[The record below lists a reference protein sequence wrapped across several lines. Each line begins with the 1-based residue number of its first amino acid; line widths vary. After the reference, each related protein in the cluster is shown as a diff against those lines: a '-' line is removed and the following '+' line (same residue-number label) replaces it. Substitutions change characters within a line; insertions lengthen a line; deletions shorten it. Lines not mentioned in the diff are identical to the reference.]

1 MGFKLFG
8 PRDLREK
15 RAFEGFLFVLPWII
29 GFFLFIAW
37 PMFFSLYLGFNKVN
51 PAGFLTRFVG
61 LRNFKRA
68 FSLDIEFVPIL
79 LESLRDVVIETPVII
94 VFSLTIA
101 ILLNRKLPG
110 RSLLRALFFLPV
122 VIGSG
127 YVLKE
132 LMNQGIGGISI
143 ALGVESGTGM
153 ALDASGQAVETSVQ
167 VQTPNVVN
175 ISGYI
180 NEFLGPSMAAG
191 INEFLNRLG
200 LTLWRSG
207 IQILLFIAGLQGIS
221 KSLYEAGRIDG
232 ANEWTLFWKVT
243 LPVISPIML
252 VVIIFTIVDSFT
264 DVFNPVLHY
273 IKQQAFPSQEFGDA
287 SARDFGYSSALSWIY
302 FLIIFSLIMLVNFLM
317 RKRIFYQGER

>member
-79 LESLRDVVIETPVII
+79 LESLRDVVI
-94 VFSLTIA
+94 
-101 ILLNRKLPG
+101 
-110 RSLLRALFFLPV
+110 
-122 VIGSG
+122 GSG

-153 ALDASGQAVETSVQ
+153 ALDASGQAVETSVK

-191 INEFLNRLG
+191 INEFINRLG

-273 IKQQAFPSQEFGDA
+273 IKEQAFPSQEFGDA